1 MSRAGVILYGPPA
14 SGKDTITGELARLD
28 PVYAHFQK
36 LKVGSGRSEGYRLIS
51 DEEANELRRRGLVLY
66 ENERYGNRY
75 IVDRPSL
82 DALFAA
88 GRVPIVHMGQV
99 AGVRALQHYPA
110 TWLSVLLWCPR
121 EITEQRAQG
130 RNSGDVSARLTVW
143 DETALDIEQHGTTAF
158 TFRIDTDRRTPVEAA
173 HLIHARLTPEQV
185 S

>member
-1 MSRAGVILYGPPA
+1 VSHVGVILYGPPA
-14 SGKDTITGELARLD
+14 SGKDTITGELARID
-28 PVYAHFQK
+28 PVYAHFRK
-36 LKVGSGRSEGYRLIS
+36 LKVGGGRSKGYRLIS
-51 DEEANELRRRGLVLY
+51 ADEANELRRRGLVLY

-99 AGVRALQHYPA
+99 AGVHALRRYPA

-121 EITEQRAQG
+121 EITEQRARSRG
-130 RNSGDVSARLTVW
+130 SGDVSARLTVW
-143 DETALDIEQHGTTAF
+143 DETTLDIEQHGKAAF
-158 TFRIDTDRRTPVEAA
+158 TFRIDTDRHTASEAA
-173 HLIHARLTPEQV
+173 RLIHARLMPEQV